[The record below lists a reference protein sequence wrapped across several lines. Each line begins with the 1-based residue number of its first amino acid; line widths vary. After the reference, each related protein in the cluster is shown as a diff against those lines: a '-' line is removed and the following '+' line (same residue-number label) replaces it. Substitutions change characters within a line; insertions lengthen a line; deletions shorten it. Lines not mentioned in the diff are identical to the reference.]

1 MKVKT
6 IFDLSADEA
15 LDFLMQ
21 NDRYVTTEMPEYLN
35 FDPVLAF
42 AREHIADTSIDKCL
56 KDINPENMSDAN
68 YDIMLNKDGRYAVR
82 VLSLSNPF
90 LYYLLAREICTPE
103 HWAAILDDFKVFGSA
118 PHIQAVGIPVI
129 PADKEN
135 FHKAT
140 TILNWWNRFE
150 QMAVKLSL
158 DYRYMFVTD
167 ITNCYG
173 TIELQ
178 TVEKALSRK
187 GTASEVDVKTDI
199 VRILTMLR
207 QGRNIGLPQGSTLY
221 DIVAE
226 IVLGYADMLLREAL
240 ERDGI
245 TEGYEILRY
254 RDDYKVFANDKDL
267 LERISYTLQ
276 HVLEGLNLRL
286 NSAKTRISDS
296 IITDSI
302 KPDKLAYIYNTPIY
316 NNKKQCDF
324 DGIQKQLLFIL
335 QFGRQYPNCG
345 QMRMLLSKLS
355 SWIEEYIENVA
366 KNRPK
371 VISLEPKTPEEKK
384 EIEELFASLRKSND
398 NSNAES
404 CEEKAEAKPE
414 VEAKPDEEK
423 STEDKKQQERL
434 GTIIEDIMAMSAIAA
449 QIAAENLNSAHYA
462 LKVISQML
470 STISD
475 EQVENGEQASKDEI
489 VTKVLNRLGSM
500 QNSDYLKIW
509 LQNLAVKAEY
519 KGDYSFA
526 DEKGNRLCHLV
537 SGSDANLWDN
547 SFLVPEYLEGFKAS
561 AVVDASVLHNDTPVM
576 QFKHRFSYDDSTPDE
591 EDDLAAAGADVD
603 IDEEKCRAE
612 AEYRAGADVD
622 IDEEDYLAAAGA
634 DDIDDIDEEYYGGAD
649 DVTKTAPE

>member
-6 IFDLSADEA
+6 IFELSADEA

-68 YDIMLNKDGRYAVR
+68 YDIMLNKDGKYAVR

-90 LYYLLAREICTPE
+90 LYYMLAREICTPE

-118 PHIQAVGIPVI
+118 PHIHVVSIPVI
-129 PADKEN
+129 QAEN
-135 FHKAT
+135 ESFHKAT
-140 TILNWWNRFE
+140 TILNWWDKFE
-150 QMAVKLSL
+150 QASIRMSL
-158 DYRYMFVTD
+158 DYRYMFATD

-173 TIELQ
+173 CIELR
-178 TVEKALSRK
+178 TVEKALCRK
-187 GTASEVDVKTDI
+187 GTASEAEVKTDI

-207 QGRNIGLPQGSTLY
+207 QGRNIGLPQGSALY
-221 DIVAE
+221 DIIAE
-226 IVLGYADMLLREAL
+226 IVLGYADMLLHEAL
-240 ERDGI
+240 VRKGI

-254 RDDYKVFANDKDL
+254 RDDYRIFANNKDL
-267 LERISYTLQ
+267 LENISYTLQ
-276 HVLEGLNLRL
+276 HVLESLNLRL
-286 NSAKTRISDS
+286 NSAKTRISSS
-296 IITDSI
+296 IITDSV
-302 KPDKLAYIYNTPIY
+302 KRDKLAYIYNTPIY
-316 NNKKQCDF
+316 NNKKRCDF

-335 QFGRQYPNCG
+335 QFGRQYPDCG
-345 QMRMLLSKLS
+345 RIRTLLSDLS
-355 SWIEEYIENVA
+355 KWLEKHIEKVA
-366 KNRPK
+366 KNRPEVVSRPITK
-371 VISLEPKTPEEKK
+371 EEL
-384 EIEELFASLRKSND
+384 EELFAELGKSNG
-398 NSNAES
+398 NSSAES
-404 CEEKAEAKPE
+404 SVQKAEAKPA
-414 VEAKPDEEK
+414 EAKDA
-423 STEDKKQQERL
+423 EDKKRQARH
-434 GTIIEDIMAMSAIAA
+434 GTIREDIMAMSAIAA

-526 DEKGNRLCHLV
+526 DGKGNGLCHLV
-537 SGSDANLWDN
+537 CGADANLWNN
-547 SFLVPEYLEGFKAS
+547 SFLAPAYLEGFKAS

-576 QFKHRFSYDDSTPDE
+576 QFKHRFSYDADAVDE
-591 EDDLAAAGADVD
+591 
-603 IDEEKCRAE
+603 
-612 AEYRAGADVD
+612 
-622 IDEEDYLAAAGA
+622 
-634 DDIDDIDEEYYGGAD
+634 IDDDKDNDKPY
-649 DVTKTAPE
+649 VVMTF

>member
-103 HWAAILDDFKVFGSA
+103 HWAAIFDDFKLFGSA

-140 TILNWWNRFE
+140 TILNWWSRFE

-240 ERDGI
+240 ERDDI

-254 RDDYKVFANDKDL
+254 RDDYKIFANDKDL
-267 LERISYTLQ
+267 LERISYKLQ

-316 NNKKQCDF
+316 NNKKCCDF

-355 SWIEEYIENVA
+355 TWIEEYIENVA

-384 EIEELFASLRKSND
+384 EIEELFASLGKSND
-398 NSNAES
+398 NSNAEA
-404 CEEKAEAKPE
+404 CEEKAEAKPK
-414 VEAKPDEEK
+414 VEAKPGEEDA
-423 STEDKKQQERL
+423 EDKKTQKRL

-462 LKVISQML
+462 LKIISQML
-470 STISD
+470 STIST
-475 EQVENGEQASKDEI
+475 EQVENGKQASKDEI

-526 DEKGNRLCHLV
+526 DGKGNGLCHLV
-537 SGSDANLWDN
+537 CGADANLWNN
-547 SFLVPEYLEGFKAS
+547 SFLAPAYLEGFDAT
-561 AVVDASVLHNDTPVM
+561 AVVDAAVLHNDTHVM
-576 QFKHRFSYDDSTPDE
+576 QFKHRFSYDADAVDE
-591 EDDLAAAGADVD
+591 
-603 IDEEKCRAE
+603 
-612 AEYRAGADVD
+612 
-622 IDEEDYLAAAGA
+622 
-634 DDIDDIDEEYYGGAD
+634 IDDDKDNDKPY
-649 DVTKTAPE
+649 VVMTF

>member
-140 TILNWWNRFE
+140 TILNWWSRFE

-384 EIEELFASLRKSND
+384 EIEELFASLRRSND

-462 LKVISQML
+462 LKIISQML
-470 STISD
+470 STIST
-475 EQVENGEQASKDEI
+475 EQVENGKQASKDEI

-526 DEKGNRLCHLV
+526 DGKGNGLCHLV
-537 SGSDANLWDN
+537 CGADANLWNN
-547 SFLVPEYLEGFKAS
+547 SFLAPAYLEGFDAT
-561 AVVDASVLHNDTPVM
+561 AVVDAAVLHNDTHVM
-576 QFKHRFSYDDSTPDE
+576 QFKHRFSYD
-591 EDDLAAAGADVD
+591 ADA
-603 IDEEKCRAE
+603 IDE
-612 AEYRAGADVD
+612 
-622 IDEEDYLAAAGA
+622 
-634 DDIDDIDEEYYGGAD
+634 IDDDKDNDKPY
-649 DVTKTAPE
+649 VVMTF

>member
-6 IFDLSADEA
+6 IFELSADEA

-21 NDRYVTTEMPEYLN
+21 NDQYVTTEMPEYLD
-35 FDPVLAF
+35 FDPVLTF
-42 AREHIADTSIDKCL
+42 AREHIADTPIDKCV
-56 KDINPENMSDAN
+56 KDVTPEDMAEAN
-68 YDIMLNKDGRYAVR
+68 YDIMLNKDGKYAVR

-90 LYYLLAREICTPE
+90 LYYMLAREICTPE

-129 PADKEN
+129 PADKED

-140 TILNWWNRFE
+140 TILNWWDRFE

-178 TVEKALSRK
+178 TVEKALCRK

-276 HVLEGLNLRL
+276 HVLESLNLRL

-316 NNKKQCDF
+316 NNKKCCDF

-355 SWIEEYIENVA
+355 AWLEEYIE
-366 KNRPK
+366 KMKRR
-371 VISLEPKTPEEKK
+371 S
-384 EIEELFASLRKSND
+384 
-398 NSNAES
+398 
-404 CEEKAEAKPE
+404 KADA
-414 VEAKPDEEK
+414 EK
-423 STEDKKQQERL
+423 SAEDKKQQERL
-434 GTIIEDIMAMSAIAA
+434 GTIIEDIMAMSAVAA

-462 LKVISQML
+462 LKVISQMV

-509 LQNLAVKAEY
+509 LQNLAVKADY

-526 DEKGNRLCHLV
+526 DAKGNGLCHLV
-537 SGSDANLWDN
+537 CGADANLWNN
-547 SFLVPEYLEGFKAS
+547 SFLAPAYLEGFDAT
-561 AVVDASVLHNDTPVM
+561 AVVDDAVLHNDTPVM
-576 QFKHRFSYDDSTPDE
+576 QFKHRFSYDADAVDE
-591 EDDLAAAGADVD
+591 VDEDKD
-603 IDEEKCRAE
+603 IDKP
-612 AEYRAGADVD
+612 YV
-622 IDEEDYLAAAGA
+622 
-634 DDIDDIDEEYYGGAD
+634 
-649 DVTKTAPE
+649 VMTF

>member
-129 PADKEN
+129 PADKED

-140 TILNWWNRFE
+140 TILNWWSRFE

-355 SWIEEYIENVA
+355 AWLEEYIENVA
-366 KNRPK
+366 KNQ
-371 VISLEPKTPEEKK
+371 
-384 EIEELFASLRKSND
+384 KS
-398 NSNAES
+398 
-404 CEEKAEAKPE
+404 KAKPK
-414 VEAKPDEEK
+414 VEAKPGEEDA
-423 STEDKKQQERL
+423 EDKKTQKRP

-462 LKVISQML
+462 LKVISQVL

-475 EQVENGEQASKDEI
+475 EQVENGKQASKDEI
-489 VTKVLNRLGSM
+489 VTKVLRRLSSM
-500 QNSDYLKIW
+500 ENSDYLKIW

-519 KGDYSFA
+519 KGDFSFA
-526 DEKGNRLCHLV
+526 DEKGNGLCHLV
-537 SGSDANLWDN
+537 CGSDANLWNN
-547 SFLVPEYLEGFKAS
+547 SFLEPEYLEGFSAA
-561 AVVDASVLHNDTPVM
+561 AVVDASVLHNDAPVM
-576 QFKHRFSYDDSTPDE
+576 QFKHRFSYDADTPDE
-591 EDDLAAAGADVD
+591 EYDIAACADTP
-603 IDEEKCRAE
+603 DEEKCRAE

>member
-187 GTASEVDVKTDI
+187 GTASGVNVKTDI

-316 NNKKQCDF
+316 NNKKCCDF

-355 SWIEEYIENVA
+355 TWIEEYIENVA
-366 KNRPK
+366 KNQ
-371 VISLEPKTPEEKK
+371 
-384 EIEELFASLRKSND
+384 KS
-398 NSNAES
+398 
-404 CEEKAEAKPE
+404 KAKPK
-414 VEAKPDEEK
+414 VEAKPGEEDA
-423 STEDKKQQERL
+423 EDKKTQKRP

-470 STISD
+470 STISA
-475 EQVENGEQASKDEI
+475 EQVENGKQASKDEI

-526 DEKGNRLCHLV
+526 DGKGNGLCHLV
-537 SGSDANLWDN
+537 CGADANLWNN
-547 SFLVPEYLEGFKAS
+547 SFLAPAYLEGFDAT
-561 AVVDASVLHNDTPVM
+561 AVVDAAVLHNDTHVM
-576 QFKHRFSYDDSTPDE
+576 QFKHRFSYDADAVDE
-591 EDDLAAAGADVD
+591 
-603 IDEEKCRAE
+603 
-612 AEYRAGADVD
+612 
-622 IDEEDYLAAAGA
+622 
-634 DDIDDIDEEYYGGAD
+634 IDDDKDNDKPY
-649 DVTKTAPE
+649 VVMTF

>member
-6 IFDLSADEA
+6 IFELSADEA

-286 NSAKTRISDS
+286 NNAKTRISDS

-355 SWIEEYIENVA
+355 MWIEEYIENVA

-384 EIEELFASLRKSND
+384 EIEELFASLGKSND
-398 NSNAES
+398 NSNAEA

-423 STEDKKQQERL
+423 STEDKKQQKRP

-475 EQVENGEQASKDEI
+475 EQVEKGEQASKDEI

>member
-21 NDRYVTTEMPEYLN
+21 NDQYVTTEMPEYLD
-35 FDPVLAF
+35 FDPVLTF
-42 AREHIADTSIDKCL
+42 AREHIADTPIDKCV
-56 KDINPENMSDAN
+56 KDVTSEDMAEAN
-68 YDIMLNKDGRYAVR
+68 YDIMLNKDGKYAVR

-254 RDDYKVFANDKDL
+254 RDDYKIFANDKDL

-355 SWIEEYIENVA
+355 TWIEEYIENVA
-366 KNRPK
+366 KNQ
-371 VISLEPKTPEEKK
+371 
-384 EIEELFASLRKSND
+384 KS
-398 NSNAES
+398 
-404 CEEKAEAKPE
+404 KAKPK
-414 VEAKPDEEK
+414 VEAKPGEEDA
-423 STEDKKQQERL
+423 EDKKTQKRL

-475 EQVENGEQASKDEI
+475 EQVEKGEQASKDEI

-526 DEKGNRLCHLV
+526 DEKGNGLCHLV
-537 SGSDANLWDN
+537 CGADANLWNN
-547 SFLVPEYLEGFKAS
+547 SFLAPAYLEGFDATT
-561 AVVDASVLHNDTPVM
+561 VVDDAVLHNDTPVM
-576 QFKHRFSYDDSTPDE
+576 QFKHRFSYDADTLDE
-591 EDDLAAAGADVD
+591 EYDIAACADTP
-603 IDEEKCRAE
+603 DEEKCRAE

>member
-1 MKVKT
+1 MTNKKTKT
-6 IFDLSADEA
+6 ILDLSAGEA

-42 AREHIADTSIDKCL
+42 AREHIGDTPIDKCVN
-56 KDINPENMSDAN
+56 KVNPEDMADAN

-90 LYYLLAREICTPE
+90 LYYMLAREICAPE
-103 HWAAILDDFKVFGSA
+103 HWDAILDDFKVFGST
-118 PHIQAVGIPVI
+118 PHIHAVGIPVI
-129 PADKEN
+129 QAEN
-135 FHKAT
+135 ESFHKAT
-140 TILNWWNRFE
+140 TILNWWSRFE

-173 TIELQ
+173 TIELR
-178 TVEKALSRK
+178 TVEKALCRK
-187 GTASEVDVKTDI
+187 GTASEVEVKTDI

-226 IVLGYADMLLREAL
+226 IVMGYADVLLHEAL
-240 ERDGI
+240 EREGI
-245 TEGYEILRY
+245 TDGYEILRY

-276 HVLEGLNLRL
+276 HVLESLNLRL
-286 NSAKTRISDS
+286 NSAKTRISNS

-316 NNKKQCDF
+316 KRSIYNAQNNNNYNNRICCSF
-324 DGIQKQLLFIL
+324 NGIQKQLLFIL
-335 QFGRQYPNCG
+335 QFGREYPDCG
-345 QMRMLLSKLS
+345 RIRVLLSDLS
-355 SWIEEYIENVA
+355 MWIEKYIN
-366 KNRPK
+366 K
-371 VISLEPKTPEEKK
+371 VVKK
-384 EIEELFASLRKSND
+384 SDKGKS
-398 NSNAES
+398 A
-404 CEEKAEAKPE
+404 
-414 VEAKPDEEK
+414 
-423 STEDKKQQERL
+423 EDKKEQGRQGAIR
-434 GTIIEDIMAMSAIAA
+434 EDIMAMSAIAA

-462 LKVISQML
+462 LKVISQLL

-489 VTKVLNRLGSM
+489 VTKVLHRLGSM

-519 KGDYSFA
+519 DGEYSFA
-526 DEKGNRLCHLV
+526 DEKGTGLCHLV
-537 SGSDANLWDN
+537 CGSDANLWDN
-547 SFLVPEYLEGFKAS
+547 SFLAPEYLEGFDAT
-561 AVVDASVLHNDTPVM
+561 AVVDATVLHNDSPVM
-576 QFKHRFSYDDSTPDE
+576 QFKHRSPYDDSTPDE
-591 EDDLAAAGADVD
+591 KDDIAACADTV
-603 IDEEKCRAE
+603 DEEEYRAQE
-612 AEYRAGADVD
+612 EYRAGAD
-622 IDEEDYLAAAGA
+622 
-634 DDIDDIDEEYYGGAD
+634 DDIDEEEYLAKAGAD
-649 DVTKTAPE
+649 EDIAEVDPE

>member
-140 TILNWWNRFE
+140 TILNWWSRFE

-355 SWIEEYIENVA
+355 TWIEKHIEKVA
-366 KNRPK
+366 KNQ
-371 VISLEPKTPEEKK
+371 
-384 EIEELFASLRKSND
+384 KS
-398 NSNAES
+398 
-404 CEEKAEAKPE
+404 KAKPK
-414 VEAKPDEEK
+414 VEAKPGEEDA
-423 STEDKKQQERL
+423 EDKKTQKRP

-462 LKVISQML
+462 LKVISQVL

-475 EQVENGEQASKDEI
+475 EQVENGKQASKDEI
-489 VTKVLNRLGSM
+489 VTKVLRRLSSM
-500 QNSDYLKIW
+500 ENSDYLKIW

-519 KGDYSFA
+519 KGDFSFA
-526 DEKGNRLCHLV
+526 DEKGNGLCHLV
-537 SGSDANLWDN
+537 CGSDANLWNN
-547 SFLVPEYLEGFKAS
+547 SFLEPEYLEGFSAA
-561 AVVDASVLHNDTPVM
+561 AVVDASVLHNDAPVM
-576 QFKHRFSYDDSTPDE
+576 QFKHRFSYDADTPDE
-591 EDDLAAAGADVD
+591 EYDIAACADTP
-603 IDEEKCRAE
+603 DEEKCRAE

>member
-187 GTASEVDVKTDI
+187 GTASEVNVKTDI

-316 NNKKQCDF
+316 NNKKCCDF

-355 SWIEEYIENVA
+355 TWIEEYIENVA
-366 KNRPK
+366 KNQ
-371 VISLEPKTPEEKK
+371 
-384 EIEELFASLRKSND
+384 KS
-398 NSNAES
+398 
-404 CEEKAEAKPE
+404 KAKPK
-414 VEAKPDEEK
+414 VEAKPGEEDA
-423 STEDKKQQERL
+423 EDKKTQKRP

-470 STISD
+470 STISA
-475 EQVENGEQASKDEI
+475 EQVENGKQASKDEI

-526 DEKGNRLCHLV
+526 DGKGNGLCHLV
-537 SGSDANLWDN
+537 CGADANLWNN
-547 SFLVPEYLEGFKAS
+547 SFLAPAYLEGFDAT
-561 AVVDASVLHNDTPVM
+561 AVVDAAVLHNDTHVM
-576 QFKHRFSYDDSTPDE
+576 QFKHRFSYDADAVDE
-591 EDDLAAAGADVD
+591 
-603 IDEEKCRAE
+603 
-612 AEYRAGADVD
+612 
-622 IDEEDYLAAAGA
+622 
-634 DDIDDIDEEYYGGAD
+634 IDDDKDNDKPY
-649 DVTKTAPE
+649 VVMTF

>member
-1 MKVKT
+1 MKAKT
-6 IFDLSADEA
+6 IIDLKADEA
-15 LDFLMQ
+15 LDYLMQ
-21 NDRYVTTEMPEYLN
+21 NDQYVTTEMPEYLD
-35 FDPVLAF
+35 FDPVLTF
-42 AREHIADTSIDKCL
+42 AREHIADTPIDKCL
-56 KDINPENMSDAN
+56 NDVKPEDMTDAN
-68 YDIMLNKDGRYAVR
+68 YDIMLNKDGKYAVR

-103 HWAAILDDFKVFGSA
+103 HWAAIHDDFKVFGSA

-158 DYRYMFVTD
+158 DYRYMFATD

-207 QGRNIGLPQGSTLY
+207 QGRNIGLPQGSALY
-221 DIVAE
+221 DIIAE

-276 HVLEGLNLRL
+276 HVLESLNLRL
-286 NSAKTRISDS
+286 NSAKTRISNS

-316 NNKKQCDF
+316 NNKKRCDF

-335 QFGRQYPNCG
+335 QFGRQYPDCG

-355 SWIEEYIENVA
+355 AWLEEYIENVA
-366 KNRPK
+366 KNQ
-371 VISLEPKTPEEKK
+371 
-384 EIEELFASLRKSND
+384 KS
-398 NSNAES
+398 
-404 CEEKAEAKPE
+404 KAKPK
-414 VEAKPDEEK
+414 VEAKPVEEDA
-423 STEDKKQQERL
+423 EDKKTQKRP

-526 DEKGNRLCHLV
+526 DGKGNGLCHLV
-537 SGSDANLWDN
+537 CGADANLWNN
-547 SFLVPEYLEGFKAS
+547 SFLEPEYLEGFSAA
-561 AVVDASVLHNDTPVM
+561 AVVDASVLHNDAPVM
-576 QFKHRFSYDDSTPDE
+576 QFKHRFSYDADTPDEEYDIAACADTPDE
-591 EDDLAAAGADVD
+591 EDFTGGGED
-603 IDEEKCRAE
+603 IDEDGPR
-612 AEYRAGADVD
+612 V
-622 IDEEDYLAAAGA
+622 
-634 DDIDDIDEEYYGGAD
+634 
-649 DVTKTAPE
+649 VMTF

>member
-140 TILNWWNRFE
+140 TILNWWSRFE

-245 TEGYEILRY
+245 TKGYEILRY
-254 RDDYKVFANDKDL
+254 RDDYKIFANDKDL
-267 LERISYTLQ
+267 LERISYKLQ
-276 HVLEGLNLRL
+276 HVLGGLNLRL

-526 DEKGNRLCHLV
+526 DGKGNGLCHLV
-537 SGSDANLWDN
+537 CGADANLWNN
-547 SFLVPEYLEGFKAS
+547 SFLTPAYLEGFDAT
-561 AVVDASVLHNDTPVM
+561 AVVDDAVLHNDTPVM
-576 QFKHRFSYDDSTPDE
+576 QFKHRFSYDADAVDE
-591 EDDLAAAGADVD
+591 
-603 IDEEKCRAE
+603 
-612 AEYRAGADVD
+612 
-622 IDEEDYLAAAGA
+622 
-634 DDIDDIDEEYYGGAD
+634 IDDDKDNDKPY
-649 DVTKTAPE
+649 VVMTF

>member
-140 TILNWWNRFE
+140 TILNWWSRFE

-158 DYRYMFVTD
+158 DYRYMFITD

-245 TEGYEILRY
+245 TEGYEIMRY
-254 RDDYKVFANDKDL
+254 RDDYKVFADDKDL
-267 LERISYTLQ
+267 LERISYKLQ

-316 NNKKQCDF
+316 NNKKCCDF

-355 SWIEEYIENVA
+355 QWIEEYIENVA
-366 KNRPK
+366 KNQ
-371 VISLEPKTPEEKK
+371 
-384 EIEELFASLRKSND
+384 KS
-398 NSNAES
+398 
-404 CEEKAEAKPE
+404 KAKPK
-414 VEAKPDEEK
+414 VEAKPGEEDA
-423 STEDKKQQERL
+423 EDKKTQKRP
-434 GTIIEDIMAMSAIAA
+434 GTIIEDIMVMSAIAA

-462 LKVISQML
+462 LKIISQML
-470 STISD
+470 STISA
-475 EQVENGEQASKDEI
+475 EQVENGKQASKDEI

-526 DEKGNRLCHLV
+526 DGKGNGLCHLV
-537 SGSDANLWDN
+537 CGADANLWNN
-547 SFLVPEYLEGFKAS
+547 SFLAPAYLEGFDAT
-561 AVVDASVLHNDTPVM
+561 AVVDDAVLHNDTTVM
-576 QFKHRFSYDDSTPDE
+576 QFKHRFSYNADAVDE
-591 EDDLAAAGADVD
+591 
-603 IDEEKCRAE
+603 IDEDKDNDKP
-612 AEYRAGADVD
+612 YV
-622 IDEEDYLAAAGA
+622 
-634 DDIDDIDEEYYGGAD
+634 
-649 DVTKTAPE
+649 VMTF

>member
-6 IFDLSADEA
+6 IFELSADEA

-21 NDRYVTTEMPEYLN
+21 NDQYVTTEMPEYLD
-35 FDPVLAF
+35 FDPVLTF
-42 AREHIADTSIDKCL
+42 AREHIADTPIDKCV
-56 KDINPENMSDAN
+56 KNVTPEDMAEAN
-68 YDIMLNKDGRYAVR
+68 YDIMLNKDGKYAVR

-129 PADKEN
+129 PADKED

-140 TILNWWNRFE
+140 TILNWWDRFE

-178 TVEKALSRK
+178 TVEKALCRK

-267 LERISYTLQ
+267 LERISYKLQ

-355 SWIEEYIENVA
+355 TWIEEYIENVA
-366 KNRPK
+366 KNQ
-371 VISLEPKTPEEKK
+371 
-384 EIEELFASLRKSND
+384 KS
-398 NSNAES
+398 
-404 CEEKAEAKPE
+404 KAKPK
-414 VEAKPDEEK
+414 VEAKPGEEDA
-423 STEDKKQQERL
+423 EDKKTQKRL

-475 EQVENGEQASKDEI
+475 EQVEKGEQASKDEI

-509 LQNLAVKAEY
+509 LQNLAVKADY

-526 DEKGNRLCHLV
+526 DGKGNGLCHLV
-537 SGSDANLWDN
+537 CGADANLWNN
-547 SFLVPEYLEGFKAS
+547 SFLAPAYLEGFKAA

-576 QFKHRFSYDDSTPDE
+576 QFKHRSPYDDSTPDE
-591 EDDLAAAGADVD
+591 EDDIAACADTPDEEDFTGGAED
-603 IDEEKCRAE
+603 IDEDGPR
-612 AEYRAGADVD
+612 V
-622 IDEEDYLAAAGA
+622 
-634 DDIDDIDEEYYGGAD
+634 
-649 DVTKTAPE
+649 VMTF

>member
-355 SWIEEYIENVA
+355 TWIEEYIENVA
-366 KNRPK
+366 KNQ
-371 VISLEPKTPEEKK
+371 
-384 EIEELFASLRKSND
+384 KS
-398 NSNAES
+398 
-404 CEEKAEAKPE
+404 KAKPK
-414 VEAKPDEEK
+414 VEAKPGEEDA
-423 STEDKKQQERL
+423 EDKKIQKRP

-526 DEKGNRLCHLV
+526 DGKGNGLCHLV
-537 SGSDANLWDN
+537 CGADANLWNN
-547 SFLVPEYLEGFKAS
+547 SFLAPAYLEGFDAT
-561 AVVDASVLHNDTPVM
+561 AVVDDAVLHNDTPVM
-576 QFKHRFSYDDSTPDE
+576 QFKHRFSYDADAVDE
-591 EDDLAAAGADVD
+591 
-603 IDEEKCRAE
+603 
-612 AEYRAGADVD
+612 
-622 IDEEDYLAAAGA
+622 
-634 DDIDDIDEEYYGGAD
+634 IDDDKDNDKPY
-649 DVTKTAPE
+649 VVMTF

>member
-56 KDINPENMSDAN
+56 KDINPENISDAN

-140 TILNWWNRFE
+140 TILNWWSRFE

-240 ERDGI
+240 ERDDI

-254 RDDYKVFANDKDL
+254 RDDYKIFANDKDL
-267 LERISYTLQ
+267 LERISYKLQ

-316 NNKKQCDF
+316 NNKKCCDF

-355 SWIEEYIENVA
+355 TWIEEYIENVA
-366 KNRPK
+366 KNQ
-371 VISLEPKTPEEKK
+371 
-384 EIEELFASLRKSND
+384 KS
-398 NSNAES
+398 
-404 CEEKAEAKPE
+404 KAKPK
-414 VEAKPDEEK
+414 VEAKPGEEDA
-423 STEDKKQQERL
+423 EDKKTQKRP

-526 DEKGNRLCHLV
+526 DGKGNGLCHLV
-537 SGSDANLWDN
+537 CGADANLWNN
-547 SFLVPEYLEGFKAS
+547 SFLAPAYLEGFDAT
-561 AVVDASVLHNDTPVM
+561 AVVDDAVLHNDTPVM
-576 QFKHRFSYDDSTPDE
+576 QFKHRFSYDADAVDE
-591 EDDLAAAGADVD
+591 
-603 IDEEKCRAE
+603 
-612 AEYRAGADVD
+612 
-622 IDEEDYLAAAGA
+622 
-634 DDIDDIDEEYYGGAD
+634 IDDDKDNDKPY
-649 DVTKTAPE
+649 VVMTF

>member
-316 NNKKQCDF
+316 NNKKKCDF

-355 SWIEEYIENVA
+355 TWIEEYIENVA
-366 KNRPK
+366 KNRPE

-384 EIEELFASLRKSND
+384 EIEELFASLGKSND
-398 NSNAES
+398 NSNAKS

-423 STEDKKQQERL
+423 SIEDKKQQERL
-434 GTIIEDIMAMSAIAA
+434 DTIIEDIMAMSAIAA

-475 EQVENGEQASKDEI
+475 EQVAEGKQAPKDEI

-526 DEKGNRLCHLV
+526 DRKGNGLCHLV
-537 SGSDANLWDN
+537 CGADANLWNN
-547 SFLVPEYLEGFKAS
+547 SFLAPAYLEGFDAT
-561 AVVDASVLHNDTPVM
+561 AIVDAAVLHNDTPVM
-576 QFKHRFSYDDSTPDE
+576 QFKHRFSYDADAVDE
-591 EDDLAAAGADVD
+591 VDEDKD
-603 IDEEKCRAE
+603 IDKP
-612 AEYRAGADVD
+612 YV
-622 IDEEDYLAAAGA
+622 
-634 DDIDDIDEEYYGGAD
+634 
-649 DVTKTAPE
+649 VMTF

>member
-576 QFKHRFSYDDSTPDE
+576 QFKHRFSYDADAVDE
-591 EDDLAAAGADVD
+591 
-603 IDEEKCRAE
+603 IDEE
-612 AEYRAGADVD
+612 YYG
-622 IDEEDYLAAAGA
+622 GA

>member
-129 PADKEN
+129 PADKED

-140 TILNWWNRFE
+140 TILNWWSRFE

-254 RDDYKVFANDKDL
+254 RDDYKVFADNKDL
-267 LERISYTLQ
+267 LERISYKLQ

-316 NNKKQCDF
+316 NNKKCCDF

-355 SWIEEYIENVA
+355 TWLEEYIENVA
-366 KNRPK
+366 KNQ
-371 VISLEPKTPEEKK
+371 
-384 EIEELFASLRKSND
+384 KS
-398 NSNAES
+398 
-404 CEEKAEAKPE
+404 KAKPK
-414 VEAKPDEEK
+414 VEAKPGEEDA
-423 STEDKKQQERL
+423 EDKKTQKRP

-475 EQVENGEQASKDEI
+475 KQVADGEQASKDEI
-489 VTKVLNRLGSM
+489 VTKVLNRLDAM

-509 LQNLAVKAEY
+509 LQNLTVKAEY

-537 SGSDANLWDN
+537 SGSDANLWNN
-547 SFLVPEYLEGFKAS
+547 SFIAPAYLEGFDAT
-561 AVVDASVLHNDTPVM
+561 AVVDAAVLHNDTPVM
-576 QFKHRFSYDDSTPDE
+576 QFKHRFSYDADADAVDE
-591 EDDLAAAGADVD
+591 IDEDKD
-603 IDEEKCRAE
+603 IDKP
-612 AEYRAGADVD
+612 YV
-622 IDEEDYLAAAGA
+622 
-634 DDIDDIDEEYYGGAD
+634 
-649 DVTKTAPE
+649 VMTF

>member
-6 IFDLSADEA
+6 IFDLSADED

-140 TILNWWNRFE
+140 TILNWWSRFE

-355 SWIEEYIENVA
+355 TWIEEYIENVA
-366 KNRPK
+366 KNQ
-371 VISLEPKTPEEKK
+371 
-384 EIEELFASLRKSND
+384 KS
-398 NSNAES
+398 
-404 CEEKAEAKPE
+404 KAKPK
-414 VEAKPDEEK
+414 VEAKPGEEDA
-423 STEDKKQQERL
+423 EDKKTQKRL

-462 LKVISQML
+462 LKIISQML
-470 STISD
+470 STIST
-475 EQVENGEQASKDEI
+475 EQVENGKQASKDEI

-576 QFKHRFSYDDSTPDE
+576 QFKHRFSYDADAVDE
-591 EDDLAAAGADVD
+591 
-603 IDEEKCRAE
+603 
-612 AEYRAGADVD
+612 
-622 IDEEDYLAAAGA
+622 
-634 DDIDDIDEEYYGGAD
+634 IDDDKDNDKPY
-649 DVTKTAPE
+649 VVMTF

>member
-366 KNRPK
+366 KNQ
-371 VISLEPKTPEEKK
+371 
-384 EIEELFASLRKSND
+384 KS
-398 NSNAES
+398 
-404 CEEKAEAKPE
+404 KAKPK
-414 VEAKPDEEK
+414 VEAKPGEEDA
-423 STEDKKQQERL
+423 EDKKTQKRP

-462 LKVISQML
+462 LKVISQVL

-475 EQVENGEQASKDEI
+475 EQVENGKQASKDEI

-526 DEKGNRLCHLV
+526 DGKGNGLCHLV
-537 SGSDANLWDN
+537 SGADANLWNN
-547 SFLVPEYLEGFKAS
+547 SFLAPAYLEGFDAT
-561 AVVDASVLHNDTPVM
+561 AVVDDAVLHNDTPVM

>member
-526 DEKGNRLCHLV
+526 DGKGNGLCHLV
-537 SGSDANLWDN
+537 CGADANLWNN
-547 SFLVPEYLEGFKAS
+547 SFLTPAYLEGFDAT
-561 AVVDASVLHNDTPVM
+561 AVVDDAVLHNDTPVM
-576 QFKHRFSYDDSTPDE
+576 QFKHRFSYDADAVDE
-591 EDDLAAAGADVD
+591 
-603 IDEEKCRAE
+603 
-612 AEYRAGADVD
+612 
-622 IDEEDYLAAAGA
+622 
-634 DDIDDIDEEYYGGAD
+634 IDDDKDNDKPY
-649 DVTKTAPE
+649 VVMTF

>member
-140 TILNWWNRFE
+140 TILNWWSRFE

-355 SWIEEYIENVA
+355 TWIEKHIEKVA
-366 KNRPK
+366 KNQ
-371 VISLEPKTPEEKK
+371 
-384 EIEELFASLRKSND
+384 KS
-398 NSNAES
+398 
-404 CEEKAEAKPE
+404 KAKPK
-414 VEAKPDEEK
+414 VEAKPGEEDA
-423 STEDKKQQERL
+423 EDKKTQKRP

-462 LKVISQML
+462 LKVISQVL

-475 EQVENGEQASKDEI
+475 EQVENGKQASKDEI
-489 VTKVLNRLGSM
+489 VTKVLRRLSSM
-500 QNSDYLKIW
+500 ENSDYLKIW

-519 KGDYSFA
+519 KGDFSFA
-526 DEKGNRLCHLV
+526 DEKGNGLCHLV
-537 SGSDANLWDN
+537 CGSDANLWNN
-547 SFLVPEYLEGFKAS
+547 SFLEPEYLEGFSAA
-561 AVVDASVLHNDTPVM
+561 AVVDASVLHNDAPVM
-576 QFKHRFSYDDSTPDE
+576 QFKHRFSYDADTLDE
-591 EDDLAAAGADVD
+591 EYDIAACADTP
-603 IDEEKCRAE
+603 DEEKCRAE

>member
-296 IITDSI
+296 I

-316 NNKKQCDF
+316 NNKKRCDF

-335 QFGRQYPNCG
+335 QFGRQYPDCG

-355 SWIEEYIENVA
+355 TWIEKHIEKVA
-366 KNRPK
+366 KNRPEIVSK
-371 VISLEPKTPEEKK
+371 PLTPEEEK
-384 EIEELFASLRKSND
+384 EFFDSLEKSGWNFD
-398 NSNAES
+398 AVIPEHKSET
-404 CEEKAEAKPE
+404 KPE
-414 VEAKPDEEK
+414 VEAKADEEM
-423 STEDKKQQERL
+423 SAEDKKKKERL

-475 EQVENGEQASKDEI
+475 EQVANGEQASKDEI
-489 VTKVLNRLGSM
+489 VTKVLRRLSSM
-500 QNSDYLKIW
+500 ENSDYLKIW

-519 KGDYSFA
+519 KGDFSFA
-526 DEKGNRLCHLV
+526 DEKGNGLCHLV
-537 SGSDANLWDN
+537 CGSDANLWNN
-547 SFLVPEYLEGFKAS
+547 SFLEPEYLEGFSAA
-561 AVVDASVLHNDTPVM
+561 AVVDASVLHNDAPVM
-576 QFKHRFSYDDSTPDE
+576 QFKHRFSYDADTPDE
-591 EDDLAAAGADVD
+591 EYDIAACADTP
-603 IDEEKCRAE
+603 DEEKCRAE

>member
-6 IFDLSADEA
+6 IFELSADEA

-187 GTASEVDVKTDI
+187 GTASEVNVKTDI

-226 IVLGYADMLLREAL
+226 IVLGYADMLLRETL

-245 TEGYEILRY
+245 TEGYEIMRY

-267 LERISYTLQ
+267 LERISYKLQ

-286 NSAKTRISDS
+286 NSAKTHISDS

-316 NNKKQCDF
+316 NNKKCCDF

-335 QFGRQYPNCG
+335 QFGRQYPDCG

-355 SWIEEYIENVA
+355 TWIEEYIENVA
-366 KNRPK
+366 KNQ
-371 VISLEPKTPEEKK
+371 
-384 EIEELFASLRKSND
+384 KS
-398 NSNAES
+398 
-404 CEEKAEAKPE
+404 KAKPK
-414 VEAKPDEEK
+414 VEAKPGEEDA
-423 STEDKKQQERL
+423 EDKKIQKRA

-475 EQVENGEQASKDEI
+475 EQVEKGEQASKDEI

>member
-6 IFDLSADEA
+6 IFELSADEA

-21 NDRYVTTEMPEYLN
+21 NDQYVTTEMPEYLDFN
-35 FDPVLAF
+35 PVLTF
-42 AREHIADTSIDKCL
+42 AREHIADTPIDKCV
-56 KDINPENMSDAN
+56 KDVTPEDMAEAN
-68 YDIMLNKDGRYAVR
+68 YDIMLNKDGKYAVR

-103 HWAAILDDFKVFGSA
+103 HWAAIHDDFKVFGSA

-129 PADKEN
+129 PADKED

-140 TILNWWNRFE
+140 TILNWWSRFE

-173 TIELQ
+173 SIELR
-178 TVEKALSRK
+178 TVEKALCRK
-187 GTASEVDVKTDI
+187 GTASEVDVKTDV

-221 DIVAE
+221 DIIAE

-355 SWIEEYIENVA
+355 TWIEEYIENVA
-366 KNRPK
+366 KNQ
-371 VISLEPKTPEEKK
+371 
-384 EIEELFASLRKSND
+384 KS
-398 NSNAES
+398 
-404 CEEKAEAKPE
+404 KAKPK
-414 VEAKPDEEK
+414 VEAKPGEEDA
-423 STEDKKQQERL
+423 EDKKTQKRP

-462 LKVISQML
+462 LKVISQVL

-475 EQVENGEQASKDEI
+475 EQVENGKQASKDEI

-526 DEKGNRLCHLV
+526 DGKGNGLCHLV
-537 SGSDANLWDN
+537 CGADANLWNN
-547 SFLVPEYLEGFKAS
+547 SFLAPAYLEGFDAT
-561 AVVDASVLHNDTPVM
+561 AVVDDAVLHNDTPVM
-576 QFKHRFSYDDSTPDE
+576 QFKHRFSYDADAVDE
-591 EDDLAAAGADVD
+591 
-603 IDEEKCRAE
+603 IDEDKDNDKP
-612 AEYRAGADVD
+612 YV
-622 IDEEDYLAAAGA
+622 
-634 DDIDDIDEEYYGGAD
+634 
-649 DVTKTAPE
+649 VMTF

>member
-254 RDDYKVFANDKDL
+254 RDDYKIFANDKDL
-267 LERISYTLQ
+267 LERISYKLQ

-355 SWIEEYIENVA
+355 TWIEEYIENVA
-366 KNRPK
+366 KNQ
-371 VISLEPKTPEEKK
+371 
-384 EIEELFASLRKSND
+384 KS
-398 NSNAES
+398 
-404 CEEKAEAKPE
+404 KAKPK

-423 STEDKKQQERL
+423 STEDKKQQKRP

-475 EQVENGEQASKDEI
+475 EQVEKGEQASKDEI

>member
-140 TILNWWNRFE
+140 TILNWWSRFE

-475 EQVENGEQASKDEI
+475 EQVEKGEQASKDEI

-526 DEKGNRLCHLV
+526 DEKGNGLCHLV
-537 SGSDANLWDN
+537 CGADANLWNN
-547 SFLVPEYLEGFKAS
+547 SFLAPAYLEGFDAT
-561 AVVDASVLHNDTPVM
+561 AVVDDAVLHNDIPVM
-576 QFKHRFSYDDSTPDE
+576 QFKHRFSYDADAVDE
-591 EDDLAAAGADVD
+591 
-603 IDEEKCRAE
+603 IDEE
-612 AEYRAGADVD
+612 YYG
-622 IDEEDYLAAAGA
+622 GA
-634 DDIDDIDEEYYGGAD
+634 DDIDDIDEEYCGGAD
-649 DVTKTAPE
+649 DIDEDAPE

>member
-6 IFDLSADEA
+6 IFELSADEA

-21 NDRYVTTEMPEYLN
+21 NDQYVTTEMPEYLDFN
-35 FDPVLAF
+35 PVLTF
-42 AREHIADTSIDKCL
+42 AREHIADTPIDKCV
-56 KDINPENMSDAN
+56 KDVTPEDMAEAN
-68 YDIMLNKDGRYAVR
+68 YDIMLNKDGKYAVR

-103 HWAAILDDFKVFGSA
+103 HWAAIHDDFKVFGSA

-129 PADKEN
+129 PADKED

-221 DIVAE
+221 DIIAE

-355 SWIEEYIENVA
+355 TWIEEYIENVA
-366 KNRPK
+366 KNQ
-371 VISLEPKTPEEKK
+371 
-384 EIEELFASLRKSND
+384 KS
-398 NSNAES
+398 
-404 CEEKAEAKPE
+404 KAKPK
-414 VEAKPDEEK
+414 VEAKPGEEDA
-423 STEDKKQQERL
+423 EDKKTQKRP

-462 LKVISQML
+462 LKVISQVL

-475 EQVENGEQASKDEI
+475 EQVENGKQASKDEI

-526 DEKGNRLCHLV
+526 DGKGNGLCHLV
-537 SGSDANLWDN
+537 CGADANLWNN
-547 SFLVPEYLEGFKAS
+547 SFLAPAYLEGFDAT
-561 AVVDASVLHNDTPVM
+561 AVVDDAVLHNDTPVM

>member
-1 MKVKT
+1 MKAKT
-6 IFDLSADEA
+6 IIDLKADEA
-15 LDFLMQ
+15 LDYLMQ
-21 NDRYVTTEMPEYLN
+21 NDQYVTTEMPEYLD
-35 FDPVLAF
+35 FDPVLTF
-42 AREHIADTSIDKCL
+42 AREHIADTPIDKCL
-56 KDINPENMSDAN
+56 NDVKPEDMTDAN
-68 YDIMLNKDGRYAVR
+68 YDIMLNKDGKYAVR

-90 LYYLLAREICTPE
+90 LYYMLAREICAPK
-103 HWAAILDDFKVFGSA
+103 HWDAILDDFKVFGST
-118 PHIQAVGIPVI
+118 PHIHVVSIPVI
-129 PADKEN
+129 QAEN
-135 FHKAT
+135 ESFHKAT
-140 TILNWWNRFE
+140 TILNWWNKFE
-150 QMAVKLSL
+150 QASIRMSL
-158 DYRYMFVTD
+158 DYRYMFATD

-173 TIELQ
+173 CIELR
-178 TVEKALSRK
+178 TVEKALCRK
-187 GTASEVDVKTDI
+187 GTESEVDVKTDI
-199 VRILTMLR
+199 MRILTMLR
-207 QGRNIGLPQGSTLY
+207 QGRNIGLPQGCALY
-221 DIVAE
+221 DIIAE
-226 IVLGYADMLLREAL
+226 IVLGYADMLLREEL
-240 ERDGI
+240 ERKGI

-276 HVLEGLNLRL
+276 HVLESLNLRL
-286 NSAKTRISDS
+286 NSAKTRISNS

-302 KPDKLAYIYNTPIY
+302 KPDKLAYIYNIPIY
-316 NNKKQCDF
+316 NNKKRCDF

-335 QFGRQYPNCG
+335 QFGRQYPDCG

-355 SWIEEYIENVA
+355 AWLEEYVENVA
-366 KNRPK
+366 KIRPE
-371 VISLEPKTPEEKK
+371 VVSRPMTQ
-384 EIEELFASLRKSND
+384 EELDALFAELGMTKGSSE
-398 NSNAES
+398 AES
-404 CEEKAEAKPE
+404 SDQKVEAKSE
-414 VEAKPDEEK
+414 VEAKSDVEATPAEAKME
-423 STEDKKQQERL
+423 QGRL
-434 GTIIEDIMAMSAIAA
+434 GTIKEDIMAMSAIAA

-526 DEKGNRLCHLV
+526 DGKGNGLCHLV
-537 SGSDANLWDN
+537 CGADANLWNN
-547 SFLVPEYLEGFKAS
+547 SFLEPEYLEGFSAA

-591 EDDLAAAGADVD
+591 EDDIAACADTP
-603 IDEEKCRAE
+603 DEEKCRAE

>member
-267 LERISYTLQ
+267 LERISYKLQ

-355 SWIEEYIENVA
+355 TWIEKHIEKVA
-366 KNRPK
+366 KNQ
-371 VISLEPKTPEEKK
+371 
-384 EIEELFASLRKSND
+384 KS
-398 NSNAES
+398 
-404 CEEKAEAKPE
+404 KAKPK
-414 VEAKPDEEK
+414 VEAKSGEEDA
-423 STEDKKQQERL
+423 EDKKTQKRP

-475 EQVENGEQASKDEI
+475 EQVEKGEQASKDEI

-526 DEKGNRLCHLV
+526 DGKGNGLCHLV
-537 SGSDANLWDN
+537 CGADANLWNN
-547 SFLVPEYLEGFKAS
+547 SFLAPAYLEGFDAT
-561 AVVDASVLHNDTPVM
+561 AVVDDAVLHNDTPVM

>member
-1 MKVKT
+1 MKAKT
-6 IFDLSADEA
+6 IIDLKADEA
-15 LDFLMQ
+15 LDYLMQ
-21 NDRYVTTEMPEYLN
+21 NDQYVTTEMPEYLD
-35 FDPVLAF
+35 FDPVLTF
-42 AREHIADTSIDKCL
+42 AREHIADTPIDKCL
-56 KDINPENMSDAN
+56 NDVKPEDMTDAN
-68 YDIMLNKDGRYAVR
+68 YDIMLNKDGKYAVR

-103 HWAAILDDFKVFGSA
+103 HWAAIHDDFKVFGSA

-158 DYRYMFVTD
+158 DYRYMFATD

-207 QGRNIGLPQGSTLY
+207 QGRNIGLPQGSALY
-221 DIVAE
+221 DIIAE

-276 HVLEGLNLRL
+276 HVLESLNLRL
-286 NSAKTRISDS
+286 NSAKTRISNS

-316 NNKKQCDF
+316 NNKKRCDF

-335 QFGRQYPNCG
+335 QFGRQYPDCG

-355 SWIEEYIENVA
+355 AWLEEYIENVA
-366 KNRPK
+366 KNQ
-371 VISLEPKTPEEKK
+371 
-384 EIEELFASLRKSND
+384 KS
-398 NSNAES
+398 
-404 CEEKAEAKPE
+404 KAKPK
-414 VEAKPDEEK
+414 VEAKPVEEDA
-423 STEDKKQQERL
+423 EDKKTQKRP

-489 VTKVLNRLGSM
+489 VAKVLNRLGSM

-526 DEKGNRLCHLV
+526 DGKGNGLCHLV
-537 SGSDANLWDN
+537 CGSDANLWNN
-547 SFLVPEYLEGFKAS
+547 SFLVPEYLEGFSAA
-561 AVVDASVLHNDTPVM
+561 AVVDASVLHNDAPVM
-576 QFKHRFSYDDSTPDE
+576 QFKHRFSYDADAVDE
-591 EDDLAAAGADVD
+591 IDEDKD
-603 IDEEKCRAE
+603 IDKP
-612 AEYRAGADVD
+612 YV
-622 IDEEDYLAAAGA
+622 
-634 DDIDDIDEEYYGGAD
+634 
-649 DVTKTAPE
+649 VMTF

>member
-6 IFDLSADEA
+6 IFELSADEA

-21 NDRYVTTEMPEYLN
+21 NDQYVTTEMPEYLD
-35 FDPVLAF
+35 FDPVLTF
-42 AREHIADTSIDKCL
+42 AREHIADTPIDKCV
-56 KDINPENMSDAN
+56 KDVTPEDMAEAN

-90 LYYLLAREICTPE
+90 LYYMLAREICTPE

-129 PADKEN
+129 PADKED

-140 TILNWWNRFE
+140 TILNWWDRFE

-178 TVEKALSRK
+178 TVEKALCRK

-226 IVLGYADMLLREAL
+226 IVLGYADMLLHEAL

-267 LERISYTLQ
+267 LERISYKLQ

-335 QFGRQYPNCG
+335 QFGRQYPDCG

-355 SWIEEYIENVA
+355 TWIEEYIENVA
-366 KNRPK
+366 KNQ
-371 VISLEPKTPEEKK
+371 
-384 EIEELFASLRKSND
+384 KS
-398 NSNAES
+398 
-404 CEEKAEAKPE
+404 KAKPK
-414 VEAKPDEEK
+414 VEAKPGEEDA
-423 STEDKKQQERL
+423 EDKKTQKRP

-526 DEKGNRLCHLV
+526 DGKGNGLCHLV
-537 SGSDANLWDN
+537 CGADANLWNN
-547 SFLVPEYLEGFKAS
+547 SFLAPAYLEGFDAT
-561 AVVDASVLHNDTPVM
+561 AVVDDAVLHNDTPVM
-576 QFKHRFSYDDSTPDE
+576 QFKHRFSYDADAVDE
-591 EDDLAAAGADVD
+591 
-603 IDEEKCRAE
+603 
-612 AEYRAGADVD
+612 
-622 IDEEDYLAAAGA
+622 
-634 DDIDDIDEEYYGGAD
+634 IDDDKDNDKPY
-649 DVTKTAPE
+649 VVMTF

>member
-56 KDINPENMSDAN
+56 KDINPENISDAN

-140 TILNWWNRFE
+140 TILNWWSRFE

-355 SWIEEYIENVA
+355 TWIEEYIENVA
-366 KNRPK
+366 KNQ
-371 VISLEPKTPEEKK
+371 
-384 EIEELFASLRKSND
+384 KS
-398 NSNAES
+398 
-404 CEEKAEAKPE
+404 KAKPK
-414 VEAKPDEEK
+414 VEAKPGEEDA
-423 STEDKKQQERL
+423 EDKKTQKRP

-526 DEKGNRLCHLV
+526 DGKGNGLCHLV
-537 SGSDANLWDN
+537 SGADANLWNN
-547 SFLVPEYLEGFKAS
+547 SFLAPAYLEGFDAT
-561 AVVDASVLHNDTPVM
+561 AVVDDAVLHNDTPVM
-576 QFKHRFSYDDSTPDE
+576 QFKHRFSYDADAVDE
-591 EDDLAAAGADVD
+591 
-603 IDEEKCRAE
+603 IDEDKDNDKP
-612 AEYRAGADVD
+612 YV
-622 IDEEDYLAAAGA
+622 
-634 DDIDDIDEEYYGGAD
+634 
-649 DVTKTAPE
+649 VMTF

>member
-6 IFDLSADEA
+6 IFELSADEA

-21 NDRYVTTEMPEYLN
+21 NDQYVTTEMPEYLD
-35 FDPVLAF
+35 FDPVLTF
-42 AREHIADTSIDKCL
+42 AREHIADISIDKCL
-56 KDINPENMSDAN
+56 KDINPENMSEAN

-187 GTASEVDVKTDI
+187 GTASEADVKTDI

-267 LERISYTLQ
+267 LERISYKLQ

-355 SWIEEYIENVA
+355 TWIEEYIENVA
-366 KNRPK
+366 KNQ
-371 VISLEPKTPEEKK
+371 
-384 EIEELFASLRKSND
+384 KS
-398 NSNAES
+398 
-404 CEEKAEAKPE
+404 KAKPK
-414 VEAKPDEEK
+414 VEAKPGEEDA
-423 STEDKKQQERL
+423 EDKKTQKRP

-462 LKVISQML
+462 LKVISQMV

>member
-129 PADKEN
+129 PADKED

-140 TILNWWNRFE
+140 TILNWWSRFE

-245 TEGYEILRY
+245 TEGCEILRY
-254 RDDYKVFANDKDL
+254 RDDYKVFADNKDL
-267 LERISYTLQ
+267 LERISYKLQ

-355 SWIEEYIENVA
+355 TWIEEYIENVA
-366 KNRPK
+366 KKRPK
-371 VISLEPKTPEEKK
+371 CVSKPLTPEEKK
-384 EIEELFASLRKSND
+384 ELEQIFASLGKSND
-398 NSNAES
+398 NSNAETLAQNV
-404 CEEKAEAKPE
+404 KAKPE
-414 VEAKPDEEK
+414 VEDKVAEEDA
-423 STEDKKQQERL
+423 EDKKTQKRP

-475 EQVENGEQASKDEI
+475 KQVADGEQASEDEI

-526 DEKGNRLCHLV
+526 DGKGNGLCHLV
-537 SGSDANLWDN
+537 CGADANLWNN
-547 SFLVPEYLEGFKAS
+547 SFLVPEYLEGFNAA

-576 QFKHRFSYDDSTPDE
+576 QFKHRFSYDADAVDE
-591 EDDLAAAGADVD
+591 
-603 IDEEKCRAE
+603 IDEDKDNDKP
-612 AEYRAGADVD
+612 YV
-622 IDEEDYLAAAGA
+622 
-634 DDIDDIDEEYYGGAD
+634 
-649 DVTKTAPE
+649 VMTF